1 MNINNNLKFCKF
13 GIQILNFKP
22 YVENIIWYNR
32 MIYNYKR
39 FELGAM
45 SIYDIWKG
53 KLMKKDIFF
62 GYVMNNEYKIFLR
75 AINKI
80 KGNS

>member
-1 MNINNNLKFCKF
+1 
-13 GIQILNFKP
+13 
-22 YVENIIWYNR
+22 
-32 MIYNYKR
+32 
-39 FELGAM
+39 M